1 MGGCY
6 YGQTVSEAENTEIEP
21 SARTSDPKSPAVQ
34 PVNAIDDSISA
45 VTILPGGQDVNGQA
59 VSPDSSLGAAADGV
73 LQGGL
78 VLPTAVSDTV
88 SDVRNVRQA
97 IGSNQD
103 IVNRANQRIAQD
115 LQARREAVNPLL
127 SRFPSAD
134 EVRSGQT
141 GRDNRLVLPGNEQN
155 NAAPESEADVS
166 TEQIV
171 SDDNIRRYQGTVD
184 GVFTG
189 ALPTGS
195 DIVLGKTPS
204 ILTEYGA
211 PDLDLHMKQSV
222 ARKIAYPSGYMG
234 GKHNLGLSALKNLPY
249 QIADPIAIIENPQS
263 NSRGLSSKIILT
275 EWTDIEGKPV
285 IVPVH
290 LNAHGAIDVQNEIA
304 SAFGA
309 DYINRIIGE
318 NGENVL
324 YTKNGE
330 DIKQLLSKGRPLP
343 QAMADDV
350 LAKNSILPGGQ
361 DVNGQAVSP
370 DSSVGAAP
378 AGFDAYGRLIGKYG
392 ASEPGGN
399 PAPRSYV
406 VKVPRQTTPNG
417 RASLSVWQAD
427 CSYKMRHIVK
437 S

>member
-1 MGGCY
+1 MKVAAIMGGASL
-6 YGQTVSEAENTEIEP
+6 GGNALLNRVISTSA
-21 SARTSDPKSPAVQ
+21 SARNIQQENVQ
-34 PVNAIDDSISA
+34 
-45 VTILPGGQDVNGQA
+45 T
-59 VSPDSSLGAAADGV
+59 
-73 LQGGL
+73 
-78 VLPTAVSDTV
+78 
-88 SDVRNVRQA
+88 
-97 IGSNQD
+97 
-103 IVNRANQRIAQD
+103 
-115 LQARREAVNPLL
+115 
-127 SRFPSAD
+127 
-134 EVRSGQT
+134 
-141 GRDNRLVLPGNEQN
+141 DNRLVLPGNEQN

-171 SDDNIRRYQGTVD
+171 SDDNIRRYQDTVD

-318 NGENVL
+318 NGKNVL